1 MLKQFPSKTQVQSK
15 TSSSE
20 YSRILSAAVINSSFR
35 ELLLSD
41 PVKAISNGYSGEQ
54 FELDRED
61 KNRLATIH
69 ATSLAEFA
77 AQLSQI

>member
-1 MLKQFPSKTQVQSK
+1 MLKQFPSTKQSPNK
-15 TSSSE
+15 STSSE
-20 YSRILSAAVINSSFR
+20 YSRILSAAVINTKFR
-35 ELLLSD
+35 EMLLSD

-54 FELDRED
+54 FDLDRED
-61 KNRLATIH
+61 QNRLATIH